1 MARFFGEIGYGVP
14 TETAPGV
21 WQDVITE
28 KSYYGDVIRNTKQ
41 NQEGQ
46 SVNLDISVSN
56 SISIVADEY
65 AGANFLA
72 IRYIRWSGVLWMVSN
87 VEVQHP
93 RLVLRLGAKYN
104 GPVAIPVSP

>member
-1 MARFFGEIGYGVP
+1 MARFFGEIGYGVQV
-14 TETAPGV
+14 ESAPGV
-21 WQDVITE
+21 WKDTITE

-46 SVNLDISVSN
+46 SVNNDISVGN

-65 AGANFLA
+65 AGQHFLA
-72 IRYIRWSGVLWMVSN
+72 IRYIRWLGVLWTVAH
-87 VEVQHP
+87 VDVQHP

-104 GPVAIPVSP
+104 GPV

>member
-1 MARFFGEIGYGVP
+1 MARFFGEIGYGVSV
-14 TETAPGV
+14 ESVPGM

-28 KSYYGDVIRNTKQ
+28 KAYYGDVIRNTKQ

-46 SVNLDISVSN
+46 SVNNDISVSN

-65 AGANFLA
+65 AGEHFLA
-72 IRYIRWSGVLWMVSN
+72 IRYIRWLGVLWTVSS

-104 GPVAIPVSP
+104 GPVAAPVSP